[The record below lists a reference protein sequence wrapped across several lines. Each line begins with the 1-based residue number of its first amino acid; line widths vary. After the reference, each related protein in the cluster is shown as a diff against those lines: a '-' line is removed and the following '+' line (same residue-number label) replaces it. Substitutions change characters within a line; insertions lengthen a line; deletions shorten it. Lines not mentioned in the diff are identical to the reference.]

1 MNCVN
6 NLLFTFSAD
15 VNNLDN
21 YRTVHET
28 ASSSQKEEL
37 SRQSEKS
44 PAKKRRHI
52 SPETKTQVTKKPRKS
67 KPPKVE
73 KPIKSVDKS
82 AKSAKSVEKSP
93 KKASLEI
100 DVNREIVPQL
110 ASIVKTSSAITN
122 TSDKTSKKKD
132 SR

>member
-67 KPPKVE
+67 KPQKVD
-73 KPIKSVDKS
+73 KPIKSVD
-82 AKSAKSVEKSP
+82 KSAKSVEKSP

-110 ASIVKTSSAITN
+110 ASIVKTSTAIAN
-122 TSDKTSKKKD
+122 TTDKKSKKKD